1 MTPATWAACFRSGS
15 SSGDTRSRAPGSAA
29 AARRRPA
36 APARCGRTQLRAP
49 GAAGGALASLLGQ
62 QQLLLPLARGDP
74 RRLDQRGESLE
85 AQRGQPL
92 PAVVQP
98 QPLGP
103 CLQQLLTD
111 HALPALGAQLQAR
124 ELRKRAERDLRVVL
138 REQQLPPRLP

>member
-1 MTPATWAACFRSGS
+1 MALKAERLEALLL
-15 SSGDTRSRAPGSAA
+15 PGEGLPH
-29 AARRRPA
+29 RHDVVE
-36 APARCGRTQLRAP
+36 LRAP
-49 GAAGGALASLLGQ
+49 GAALLPAGGALASLLGQ

-103 CLQQLLTD
+103 CLQQLPVLGQLTD

-124 ELRKRAERDLRVVL
+124 ELRERAERGLRVVL